1 MNWGCK
7 VSSRLPLALTG
18 GGVIAGLVTAA
29 WWWIVYSRQI
39 NAGSLPIANALPC
52 LARKTDICSL
62 AEALCAQT
70 HLLGITRYA
79 PASFWV
85 SAFLIAAGLTLL
97 GRQSISEET
106 RS

>member
-1 MNWGCK
+1 M
-7 VSSRLPLALTG
+7 SSRLPVALTG
-18 GGVIAGLVTAA
+18 SGLVAGLITAA

-39 NAGSLPIANALPC
+39 DAGSLPIANALPC

-79 PASFWV
+79 PAAFWV
-85 SAFLIAAGLTLL
+85 SALLLAAGLTLF
-97 GRQSISEET
+97 GRRSISEET